1 MNQSPQARLGFRI
14 FVRMRASFAGVRK
27 VRRLTGS
34 FVLPMVSL
42 KKVDLKGIFN
52 PPDPLRIMKNRIL
65 YCTNNSPRR
74 VDKKMHMEKTSANG
88 LAALVDATRREH
100 DAARRKRPRC
110 ARRRYASRARRCAS
124 QTTSLRSSTLRVAN
138 GLAALVDATC

>member
-27 VRRLTGS
+27 VRRLTGG

-88 LAALVDATRREH
+88 LAALVDATRR
-100 DAARRKRPRC
+100 KRPHC
-110 ARRRYASRARRCAS
+110 ARRRYASRTA
-124 QTTSLRSSTLRVAN
+124 SLRSSTLHADVWDDIQVNFRFFEF
-138 GLAALVDATC
+138 